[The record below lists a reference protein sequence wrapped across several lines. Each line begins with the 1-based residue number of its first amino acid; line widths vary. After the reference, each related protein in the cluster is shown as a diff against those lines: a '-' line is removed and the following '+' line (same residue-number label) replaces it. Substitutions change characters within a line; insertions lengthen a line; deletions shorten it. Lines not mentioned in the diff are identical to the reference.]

1 MTASFSSILSSRML
15 SSALLAVVTTIV
27 LFLTMKVL
35 VTGRDYEIEQEAA
48 SIGIDFVRV
57 ERDEDVNTKDRAMKR
72 PSQQKPDEP
81 PPPPKLEPTQRPNAD
96 KASMNLDLGQFG
108 LTGMNLNAP
117 VDGDALA
124 IVRVLPRYP
133 SRALNRGIE
142 GWVLLEFAINELG
155 QAVEL
160 VVVEA
165 DPKGVFDRSAMTAI
179 KKWKYRPMMEDG
191 KPAIRPGVRQLIS
204 FNIAE

>member
-1 MTASFSSILSSRML
+1 MTATSGNLRFVAAA
-15 SSALLAVVTTIV
+15 ALGGVTTIA

-35 VTGRDYEIEQEAA
+35 VTGRDYQIEKELA

-57 ERDEDVNTKDRAMKR
+57 ERDEDVNTKDRALKR

-81 PPPPKLEPTQRPNAD
+81 PPPPKLQQTSRPNMD
-96 KASMNLDLGQFG
+96 KATMSADFGDFNLAGMNLD
-108 LTGMNLNAP
+108 AP

-133 SRALNRGIE
+133 SRALSRGVE

-155 QAVEL
+155 QAIEPI
-160 VVVEA
+160 VVDA
-165 DPKGVFDRSAMTAI
+165 DPKGTFDRAAISAV
-179 KKWKYRPMMEDG
+179 KRWKYRPMIEDG
-191 KPAIRPGVRQLIS
+191 KPAVRPGVRQMIS
-204 FNIAE
+204 FQIAK